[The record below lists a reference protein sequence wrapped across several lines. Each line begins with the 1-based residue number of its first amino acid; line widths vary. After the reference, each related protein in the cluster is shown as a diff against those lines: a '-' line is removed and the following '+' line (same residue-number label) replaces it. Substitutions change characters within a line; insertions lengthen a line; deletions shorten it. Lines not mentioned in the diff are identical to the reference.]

1 MGRNFSLGL
10 NADVMLSSRGLLNTY
25 YASLV
30 NAPAYTPTAATSN
43 VFNKR
48 FRANSFVAAGVTPIW
63 MPVKNAQVRLTA
75 NMFLPV
81 RRIEQASAGAAAPA
95 WGGWF
100 RNPEFI
106 GELDVVYNLPFA
118 SVCGYVNYISYPAR
132 NWNVGLSF
140 GLYFTA
146 GQLLR

>member
-1 MGRNFSLGL
+1 
-10 NADVMLSSRGLLNTY
+10 
-25 YASLV
+25 
-30 NAPAYTPTAATSN
+30 
-43 VFNKR
+43 
-48 FRANSFVAAGVTPIW
+48 